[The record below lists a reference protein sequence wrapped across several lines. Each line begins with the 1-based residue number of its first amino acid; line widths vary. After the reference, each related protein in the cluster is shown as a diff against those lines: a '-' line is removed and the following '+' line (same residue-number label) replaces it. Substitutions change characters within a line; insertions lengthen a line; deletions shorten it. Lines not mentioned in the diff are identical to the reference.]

1 MGYITRQMPHYSCS
15 AASRLLLGARAIQVP
30 PGRSAILYSFFSLLR
45 CCKLFGMRPGTASRL
60 AYRLSRILN
69 RRRLEFLLSIVC
81 NSNKPIRSSFN
92 GTPEGYKAASSSLR
106 FPRLA
111 PTILVGSWQETVQI
125 IDDHRAVD
133 PSPLYLHRS
142 LQCRLATQP
151 GLWQRQ
157 SSQ

>member
-30 PGRSAILYSFFSLLR
+30 PGRSVILHSFSSLLR

-92 GTPEGYKAASSSLR
+92 GTPEGYKAADLLALHPLSSLGR
-106 FPRLA
+106 GKKLYKLLTTTALWTLPLFISIDLCNAGSQRSQVSGSGSPR
-111 PTILVGSWQETVQI
+111 SE
-125 IDDHRAVD
+125 
-133 PSPLYLHRS
+133 
-142 LQCRLATQP
+142 C
-151 GLWQRQ
+151 
-157 SSQ
+157 